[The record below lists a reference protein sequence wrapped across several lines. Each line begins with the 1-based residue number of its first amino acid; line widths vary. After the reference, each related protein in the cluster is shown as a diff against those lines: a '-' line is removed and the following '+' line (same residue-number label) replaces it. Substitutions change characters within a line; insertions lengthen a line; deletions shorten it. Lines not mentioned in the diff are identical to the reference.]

1 MMISFKY
8 QKPQIGEK
16 KLKETKMEKYDLVG
30 KDGNAYA
37 VMGYVCRAMKDA
49 YREANTPDEDGQI
62 DEAGVKLFNKEAQ
75 DAYTKDAMS
84 SDYNHLLCASVDMLD
99 KVNDWFESQ
108 PGFEGWEEDDY
119 EDDDYYDDEEE
130 EN

>member
-1 MMISFKY
+1 
-8 QKPQIGEK
+8 
-16 KLKETKMEKYDLVG
+16 MEKYDLVG

-62 DEAGVKLFNKEAQ
+62 DEAGVKLFDKAAQ

-84 SDYNHLLCASVDMLD
+84 SDYNHLLCISVEMID
-99 KVNDWFESQ
+99 KVNEWFESQ
-108 PGFEGWEEDDY
+108 PGFEGWEE
-119 EDDDYYDDEEE
+119 EDDYYDDEEDDYE
-130 EN
+130 DEDERYDDDD